1 MSARLTLALAAVLSF
16 AQVHAQDVPAKPDQ
30 PGLPPP
36 GMNDPG
42 VHPAPA
48 ATAPTMPSSK
58 PTPAEV
64 EPTHLP
70 GKPIPLPRAPGDHR
84 PSDAIPDV
92 TVHREADQTIQE
104 YRRSGRLYMVVV
116 TPKNGVQQTYFV
128 DSQGRLRDEAGQPP
142 VRPVMYKILEW
153 GKSPPPAGSKDESDD
168 SH

>member
-1 MSARLTLALAAVLSF
+1 MSARLSLALAAGLLL
-16 AQVHAQDVPAKPDQ
+16 AQAHAQDVPAKPDL
-30 PGLPPP
+30 PALPPP

-42 VHPAPA
+42 VHPAAA
-48 ATAPTMPSSK
+48 ATAPTAPSSK
-58 PTPAEV
+58 ATPAEI

-70 GKPIPLPRAPGDHR
+70 GKPIPLPRSPGDNR
-84 PSDAIPDV
+84 PPEAIPDV

-128 DSQGRLRDEAGQPP
+128 DAQGRLRDEAGQPP

-153 GKSPPPAGSKDESDD
+153 GKAPPPAGSKDQGDD